1 MTDEES
7 LILARQTDGVMEN
20 PAVKQAFEAIESHYT
35 LLWKSSRLSDY
46 ELREDCH
53 AHLYALAQFQRQ
65 LRSYLETGK
74 LLSAAS
80 LNETSVGN
88 E

>member
-7 LILARQTDGVMEN
+7 LILARQADGVMEN
-20 PAVKQAFEAIESHYT
+20 PAVKQAFEDIESHYT
-35 LLWKSSRLSDY
+35 SLWKSSGPSEY
-46 ELREDCH
+46 ELREECH
-53 AHLYALAQFQRQ
+53 VQLYALAQFRRQ

-80 LNETSVGN
+80 QNQASVGH